1 MEKGK
6 ALHEVIHRFLRRVQ
20 NIHTWLN
27 YLPIVFFLPV
37 SHAWFRFLALFMIIP
52 ISMVFTVGHIHMPN
66 KPALGY
72 SMYRT
77 NPDLYVYGN
86 LSINASDESML
97 KGYNIIFSGSGN
109 HFLNICT
116 NSSISCETIVNSGG
130 KLVIRNGGSADNIQI
145 CNSTFNFTGYFMLRN
160 SSIRMYKTFV
170 GGTAGICFIND
181 HVSSYYSTFRNE
193 KSLNSAGIYNVST
206 LSQNGQ
212 PISSNSSYMFDYST
226 LPGYNY
232 PVSSIALCLNYTMEN
247 SPNPVYMKFELSSSM
262 VFSKNLCIENRAG
275 RFRAEYNLTNPWFLS
290 GFSTG
295 KEIPVAFNMSPDSKL
310 TIWHGAICF
319 LSNSTINH
327 TGIYHNFIVL
337 SRSDLYSVCSTFT
350 GNEGTLEKGGYF
362 NSSRTGLYMVND
374 SGATL
379 VDSGFTGAQKYVEGT
394 YSPVVKGRNSVLEV
408 WKSSSIFVS
417 THQSTYCQK
426 NITFTGMNDNYT
438 KVKENALNVSCIKGK
453 EIIGSG
459 MLLQYFSENCSQ
471 IFSSYRYSIYGNERY
486 LSLQEGTVF
495 TITGIIQHL
504 YFNNTSTINVT
515 LSETYTNNDTI
526 THLELKSLYG
536 KSSSIYIRILLNYSG
551 EKRENNFQLN
561 NLSLN
566 KSFCMK
572 MSLARNHNV
581 NESYVKV
588 NWIISYN
595 NSLFTENVSGNEN
608 LPVERYN
615 YTYNL
620 TECGIPSGQEWSII
634 VQNFSYTT
642 MQKTLTLNSSNP
654 FLTVFPQDSG
664 YFNTSSKIEKIF
676 PGTTYFNYTIMYGT
690 IEFMNNGSNT
700 YNVSCIFNSQ
710 SNINGKFCMQ
720 LPYGNYTFLV
730 CSGSYLAVRQVNIQ
744 SNRTVLYLDFTQTS
758 NNYSIYYVAKYAFYT
773 AAIIGFA
780 FYFTRRYYI
789 SFCPKCMEARKPFN
803 FRTHRCWVDQNIS
816 IERKVVK

>member
-1 MEKGK
+1 M
-6 ALHEVIHRFLRRVQ
+6 
-20 NIHTWLN
+20 
-27 YLPIVFFLPV
+27 FFLPV
-37 SHAWFRFLALFMIIP
+37 SQAWFRFFALFMIIP
-52 ISMVFTVGHIHMPN
+52 ISIVFTVGPIHMPD

-72 SMYRT
+72 SSYTT

-160 SSIRMYKTFV
+160 SSIRIYNTFV

-193 KSLNSAGIYNVST
+193 KSLNSAGVYNVST

-212 PISSNSSYMFDYST
+212 PISSNSSYMFDYSA
-226 LPGYNY
+226 LPSHNY
-232 PVSSIALCLNYTMEN
+232 PVNSIALCMNYTMVSSI
-247 SPNPVYMKFELSSSM
+247 SPVSMKFELGSSM
-262 VFSKNLCIENRAG
+262 IFSKNLCIENRSG

-290 GFSTG
+290 GLSTG
-295 KEIPVAFNMSPDSKL
+295 TKIPVAFNMSPDSKL
-310 TIWHGAICF
+310 TIWHSAICF

-327 TGIYHNFIVL
+327 MGIDHNFIVL
-337 SRSDLYSVCSTFT
+337 SRSDLYSVGSTFT
-350 GNEGTLEKGGYF
+350 GNEGPLENGGYF
-362 NSSRTGLYMVND
+362 NSSRTGLYMEND

-379 VDSGFTGAQKYVEGT
+379 VDSGFTCAQKYLEGN
-394 YSPVVKGRNSVLEV
+394 YSPVVKGSNSVLEI
-408 WKSSSIFVS
+408 WKSSFILVS

-426 NITFTGMNDNYT
+426 NITFTGMNGNYT
-438 KVKENALNVSCIKGK
+438 KVMENALNLSCIKGK

-459 MLLQYFSENCSQ
+459 MLLQYFSENCSY
-471 IFSSYRYSIYGNERY
+471 IFSSYRYSIYGNEKY

-495 TITGIIQHL
+495 TTTGITRHL
-504 YFNNTSTINVT
+504 YFNSTSTINVA
-515 LSETYTNNDTI
+515 LSETYTSTDTI
-526 THLELKSLYG
+526 THVDLKSLYG
-536 KSSSIYIRILLNYSG
+536 KSSSIYIRIMLNYSG
-551 EKRENNFQLN
+551 KNSENNFQLN
-561 NLSLN
+561 NLSMN
-566 KSFCMK
+566 KSFCMEL
-572 MSLARNHNV
+572 SLERNHSAND
-581 NESYVKV
+581 SYVKV
-588 NWIISYN
+588 EWFLSYN
-595 NSLFTENVSGNEN
+595 NSLFMENVSGNEN
-608 LPVERYN
+608 LPVQLYN

-620 TECGIPSGQEWSII
+620 TECGIPSWQEWSII
-634 VQNFSYTT
+634 VQNISYTS
-642 MQKTLTLNSSNP
+642 MQNTITLNSSNP

-676 PGTTYFNYTIMYGT
+676 PGTTYFNYSIMYGT
-690 IEFMNNGSNT
+690 IEFINNGSNT

-730 CSGSYLAVRQVNIQ
+730 CSGSYIDVRQVSIQ
-744 SNRTVLYLDFTQTS
+744 SNRTVLFLAFPQAS
-758 NNYSIYYVAKYAFYT
+758 NDHSIYYVAKYAFYT
-773 AAIIGFA
+773 VAIIGSA
-780 FYFTRRYYI
+780 IYFTRRYYI
-789 SFCPKCMEARKPFN
+789 SFCPKCMEARKPFD
-803 FRTHRCWVDQNIS
+803 FRTHRCWVDQDTS